1 MFENLANFMTT
12 LCILPH
18 SSAAEERKF
27 PDWIK
32 TKFRNKLNG
41 VTVNSLMLTG
51 RWVED
56 KISTFVPSL
65 ELDQFLRKYKFA

>member
-1 MFENLANFMTT
+1 MIT

-18 SSAAEERKF
+18 SSAAAERNF

-32 TKFRNKLNG
+32 TKFRNKLNV
-41 VTVNSLMLTG
+41 VTVNSLMFTG
-51 RWVED
+51 GLMED

-65 ELDQFLRKYKFA
+65 ELDHFLRKYKFA